1 MRGYFGELFS
11 AYDGFVLSP
20 MKEIYVFADETGDLG
35 YNLVSGSKYFGF
47 GTVILEDSSSSSMWE
62 AFKLRCALET
72 SGIPLVHGFHAQQDK
87 FQIRSQVFNLIL
99 QSRPVFDFTFL
110 NKANAI
116 ASVKAKGDLGL
127 YKLAW
132 YLHFQYIARRYLEQN
147 VRLIVIVADLHTKAR
162 KAQIRSA
169 LNDVTNQFP
178 HTSAELLVWDSR
190 SSWGLQMA
198 DYGTWSAQRVLLGAK
213 CEFWEPYVKPL
224 TQSFYKPWN

>member
-1 MRGYFGELFS
+1 MNYS
-11 AYDGFVLSP
+11 QHMTDVVCSP

-116 ASVKAKGDLGL
+116 ASVNA
-127 YKLAW
+127 
-132 YLHFQYIARRYLEQN
+132 
-147 VRLIVIVADLHTKAR
+147 
-162 KAQIRSA
+162 
-169 LNDVTNQFP
+169 
-178 HTSAELLVWDSR
+178 
-190 SSWGLQMA
+190 
-198 DYGTWSAQRVLLGAK
+198 LLGTPAIRYSGTLCNEK
-213 CEFWEPYVKPL
+213 VCSTLCPN
-224 TQSFYKPWN
+224 S